1 MSAATWV
8 GLTRVPRGPTN
19 IPTEETEAHKDP
31 GPGRESC
38 HHSQGR
44 VVSPPLNRLRDS
56 GGDLARVSLTPVSV
70 LCVLASLATST

>member
-1 MSAATWV
+1 MA
-8 GLTRVPRGPTN
+8 PR
-19 IPTEETEAHKDP
+19 DP
-31 GPGRESC
+31 SPGRESC

-56 GGDLARVSLTPVSV
+56 GGDLARGSLTPVSV